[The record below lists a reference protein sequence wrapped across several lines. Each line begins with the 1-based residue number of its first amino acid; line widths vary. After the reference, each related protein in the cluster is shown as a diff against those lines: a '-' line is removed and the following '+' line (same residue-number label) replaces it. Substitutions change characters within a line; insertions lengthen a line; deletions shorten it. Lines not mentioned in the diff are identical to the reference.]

1 MENIQIFQQNDNFA
15 YEGIFDQKEVSSP
28 AIFRVNHSRLEG
40 DDKQLGKFIQTAL
53 ISSIEITN

>member
-1 MENIQIFQQNDNFA
+1 MENIQIYQQNDNFA

-40 DDKQLGKFIQTAL
+40 DEKQLGKFIQTVVM
-53 ISSIEITN
+53 SSVGITY